1 MAATMTMSRPHTGSA
16 APPRLWPRLLAWWAA
31 TLAGAGLLMAGETGA
46 QAAGGAVL
54 AAALI
59 AGLRT
64 VRRVEC
70 RLAEFDAFA
79 VACSQGSF
87 VARLATPEGELLTP
101 LAEQLNMA
109 ARSMAGVLAELGR
122 ATDELRNVSRETL
135 ADVAAGEAGV
145 RSQRDITVSSAATLE
160 ELITSLAATR
170 DAAVDAAGTASAAV
184 AEADRGEAQ
193 VATVA
198 GAMDVLAGEVAA
210 AAEVAT
216 ALAERSRRIDGI
228 AATIAGIAS
237 RTNLL
242 ALNAAIEAA
251 RAGEAGRGFAVVADE
266 VRQLADRTAAATGEI
281 GGLIHEVLAEV
292 DTLAE
297 LIGQASRRAGD
308 SSAQA
313 QAAAAVLAG
322 IRGAATQT
330 LARMREIADASAE
343 QSTAGERIA
352 VDVEQVARLADD
364 NALRVT
370 ESGELA
376 RYQDELVGRLEA
388 RVRVYRYE

>member
-1 MAATMTMSRPHTGSA
+1 MAATMTTSTAHSGSA
-16 APPRLWPRLLAWWAA
+16 APPRLWLRLAAGWGA
-31 TLAGAGLLMAGETGA
+31 TLGSACLLVAGDVGA
-46 QAAGGAVL
+46 QAAGGLVL
-54 AAALI
+54 AAVLI
-59 AGLRT
+59 AGLRA
-64 VRRVEC
+64 VRRVER
-70 RLAEFDAFA
+70 RLAEFDAFS

-87 VARLATPEGELLTP
+87 VARLPTPEGELLTP

-122 ATDELRNVSRETL
+122 ATDELRNVSHETL

-160 ELITSLAATR
+160 QLITSLAATR

-376 RYQDELVGRLEA
+376 RYQDELVGRLEE
-388 RVRVYRYE
+388 RVHGYRYE